1 MAQTMEFKTEVSK
14 LLDIVI
20 HSLYSNKDIFLRELI
35 SNASDAI
42 DKVRYEG
49 LTDQSKYEN
58 DTNWKIKLTPNKS
71 AGTLT
76 ISDNGIGMDYDEVIN
91 TLGTI
96 ANSGTKE
103 FMKMLE
109 EKNAKDAVEL
119 IGQFGVGFYSA
130 FMVADKVTVITRK
143 AGHEKGVKWESQA
156 DGKFE
161 IDEAVRPS
169 RGTDI
174 ILHLKEDDKN
184 YLDEWTIRD
193 LVSKYSDYIEHP
205 IVMDIE
211 RPKRDEEGKE
221 TGEKEVKEEVKE
233 TGEKEVKEE
242 VLNSQKAIWLKNKSE
257 ISEEEYNE
265 FYKHIT
271 HDYSDPL
278 KTIHFKVEGTH
289 EFAGL
294 LYIPKMKP
302 FDIIYKE
309 YKSGP
314 MLYVKRVQIMEH
326 CEELFPPYLRFVKGV
341 VESNDLPLNISREI
355 LQNNKLIEVMRKNIT
370 KRVLDALTDMKNK
383 EYEKYVSF
391 FKEFGRILKEGL
403 HFEFEKKENIADLVL
418 AESTATEDGKYTTF
432 AEYVER
438 MKEGQND
445 IYYILA
451 PTKAEAMA
459 SPYME
464 GLTNK
469 GYEVLILTDDID
481 DIVISGLREYKGK
494 TFKSV
499 VKGDMNLTDEEK
511 AEKEKK
517 SEELSSILTYIKE
530 QLKDK
535 IADVRLSSRLTDSP
549 VCLVRGENDFDPHM
563 EQLMKA
569 MGQSFMASKRTME
582 VNADHPLFI
591 KINELFNKDKESEVL
606 KEYVDLL
613 YDEALILEGAKPV
626 DASLFTKR
634 VANLMIKGL
643 E

>member
-1 MAQTMEFKTEVSK
+1 MSSQTMEFKTEVSK

-20 HSLYSNKDIFLRELI
+20 HSLYSNKEIFLRELV

-42 DKVRYEG
+42 DKIKYEG
-49 LTDQSKYEN
+49 ITDQSKYEG
-58 DTNWKIKLTPNKS
+58 DTDWKIKIIPNKDTS
-71 AGTLT
+71 TLM
-76 ISDNGIGMDYDEVIN
+76 IQDNGIGMDHDEVIA

-109 EKNAKDAVEL
+109 EKNSKDAVEL

-143 AGHEKGVKWESQA
+143 AGQEGAVKWESEA
-156 DGKFE
+156 DGKFT
-161 IDEAVRPS
+161 IDNAVRTS

-174 ILHLKEDDKN
+174 ILHLKEDQKQ
-184 YLDEWTIRD
+184 YLDEWTLKD
-193 LVSKYSDYIEHP
+193 LIHKYSDYIEHP
-205 IVMDIE
+205 IVMDVE
-211 RPKRDEEGKE
+211 KPKLDDEGKPTE
-221 TGEKEVKEEVKE
+221 EKVISEEVI
-233 TGEKEVKEE
+233 
-242 VLNSQKAIWLKNKSE
+242 NSRKAIWLRSKSDITE
-257 ISEEEYNE
+257 DEYND

-271 HDYSDPL
+271 HDYQDPM
-278 KTIHFKVEGTH
+278 KTIHFKVEGTQ

-294 LYIPKMKP
+294 LYIPKSKP

-326 CEELFPPYLRFVKGV
+326 CEDLFPPYLRFVKGV

-355 LQNNKLIEVMRKNIT
+355 LQNNKMIAVMKKNIT
-370 KRVLDALTDMKNK
+370 KKVLDALSDMKKNDFDN
-383 EYEKYVSF
+383 YLIF
-391 FKEFGRILKEGL
+391 FKEFGKILKEGL
-403 HFEFEKKENIADLVL
+403 HFELDKKESIADLIL
-418 AESTATEDGKYTTF
+418 AESTATEAGKFTTF
-432 AEYVER
+432 EEYISR
-438 MKEGQND
+438 MKEGQEE

-451 PTKAEAMA
+451 DNRAQALV

-469 GYEVLILTDDID
+469 GFEVLILTDEID
-481 DIVISGLREYKGK
+481 DIVISELGEYKGK
-494 TFKSV
+494 KFQSV
-499 VKGDMNLTDEEK
+499 IKGDINLSEEEK

-517 SEELSSILTYIKE
+517 AEELSGILGYIKE
-530 QLKDK
+530 ELKDK
-535 IADVRLSSRLTDSP
+535 IEDVRVSSRLTESP
-549 VCLVRGENDFDPHM
+549 VCLVRGEHDADPHM

-569 MGQSFMASKRTME
+569 MGQDFLIRKRTME
-582 VNADHPLFI
+582 VNATHPLFV
-591 KINELFNKDKESEVL
+591 KMNEMFNSNKENPVL
-606 KEYVDLL
+606 KEFVALL

-634 VANLMIKGL
+634 IADLMIKSL
-643 E
+643 S

>member
-1 MAQTMEFKTEVSK
+1 MAEKMEFKTEVSR

-49 LTDQSKYEN
+49 LTNQSIYEN
-58 DTNWKIKLTPNKS
+58 DTDWKIKLTPNKS

-76 ISDNGIGMDYDEVIN
+76 ISDNGIGMNHDETIS

-130 FMVADKVTVITRK
+130 FMVADKVTVITKK
-143 AGHEKGVKWESQA
+143 AGEQDAVKWESSA
-156 DGKFE
+156 DGQFE
-161 IDEAVRPS
+161 IDKAVKTN

-174 ILHLKEDDKN
+174 ILHLKEDDKK
-184 YLDEWTIRD
+184 YLDEWTLRD

-211 RPKRDEEGKE
+211 RPKKDDEGKDLE
-221 TGEKEVKEEVKE
+221 
-233 TGEKEVKEE
+233 EKEVKEE
-242 VLNSQKAIWLKNKSE
+242 VLNSQKAIWLRSKSE
-257 ISEEEYNE
+257 ITEEEYNE

-278 KTIHFKVEGTH
+278 RTIHFKVEGTQ

-294 LYIPKMKP
+294 LYIPKTKP

-314 MLYVKRVQIMEH
+314 MLYVRRVQIMEH

-355 LQNNKLIEVMRKNIT
+355 LQNNKMIEVMRKNIT

-383 EYEKYVSF
+383 EYDTYVSF
-391 FKEFGRILKEGL
+391 YKEFGRILKEGL
-403 HFEFEKKENIADLVL
+403 HFEYEKKENIADLVL
-418 AESTATEDGKYTTF
+418 AESTSVESGYTTF
-432 AEYVER
+432 ADYISR
-438 MKEGQND
+438 MKEGQEE
-445 IYYILA
+445 IYYILS
-451 PTKAEAMA
+451 PSKAEALA

-481 DIVISGLREYKGK
+481 DIVISALREYKGK
-494 TFKSV
+494 VFKSV
-499 VKGDMNLTDEEK
+499 VKGDINLTEEEK
-511 AEKEKK
+511 KEKEKK
-517 SEELSSILTYIKE
+517 TEELNSILSFMKE
-530 QLKDK
+530 HLKDK
-535 IADVRLSSRLTDSP
+535 VSEVRLSSRLTDSP
-549 VCLVRGENDFDPHM
+549 VCLVRGDTDFDPYM
-563 EQLMKA
+563 EQVMKA
-569 MGQSFMASKRTME
+569 MGQAFMAGKRTME
-582 VNADHPLFI
+582 VNAEHPLFI
-591 KINELFNKDKESEVL
+591 KLNDLFNKDKESDVL
-606 KEYVDLL
+606 KEYIDLL

-626 DASLFTKR
+626 DAGLFAKR
-634 VANLMIKGL
+634 VASLMIKGL

>member
-1 MAQTMEFKTEVSK
+1 MSAQTMQFKTEVSK

-42 DKVRYEG
+42 DKIRYEG
-49 LTDQSKYEN
+49 ITDQSKYEG
-58 DTNWKIKLTPNKS
+58 DMDWKIKISPNKT

-76 ISDNGIGMDYDEVIN
+76 ISDNGIGMDYDETIA

-109 EKNAKDAVEL
+109 QKNSKDAVEL

-130 FMVADKVTVITRK
+130 FMVADKVTVITRR
-143 AGHEKGVKWESQA
+143 AGIEDAVRWESEA
-156 DGKFE
+156 DGNFT
-161 IDEAVRPS
+161 IDKAVRAG

-174 ILHLKEDDKN
+174 ILHLKEDAKE

-211 RPKRDEEGKE
+211 RPKKDAEGKPLE
-221 TGEKEVKEEVKE
+221 
-233 TGEKEVKEE
+233 EKEVKEE
-242 VLNSQKAIWLKNKSE
+242 VLNSRKAIWLRDKSE
-257 ISEEEYNE
+257 ITEEEYND

-278 KTIHFKVEGTH
+278 KTIHFKVEGTQ

-302 FDIIYKE
+302 FDIVYKE

-314 MLYVKRVQIMEH
+314 MLYVRRVQIMEH

-355 LQNNKLIEVMRKNIT
+355 LQNNKMIEVMRKNIT
-370 KRVLDALTDMKNK
+370 KRVLDALADMKKK
-383 EYEKYVSF
+383 EYDKYVSF
-391 FKEFGRILKEGL
+391 YKEFGRILKEGL
-403 HFEFEKKENIADLVL
+403 HFEFDRKEAIADLVL
-418 AESTATEDGKYTTF
+418 AESTGTENGKFTTF
-432 AEYVER
+432 AEYIER
-438 MKEGQND
+438 MKEGQED
-445 IYYILA
+445 IYYILSSSR
-451 PTKAEAMA
+451 AEAMA

-481 DIVISGLREYKGK
+481 DIVISALGEYKGK
-494 TFKSV
+494 KFKSV
-499 VKGDMNLTDEEK
+499 IKGDINLTEEEK

-517 SEELSSILTYIKE
+517 TEELSGILGYIKE

-535 IADVRLSSRLTDSP
+535 VADVRLSSRLTDSP
-549 VCLVRGENDFDPHM
+549 VCLVRGDNDMDPHV

-569 MGQSFMASKRTME
+569 MGQAFLAGKKTME
-582 VNADHPLFI
+582 INAEHGLFV
-591 KINELFNKDKESEVL
+591 KLNELYNKDKESSLL
-606 KEYVDLL
+606 KEYVELL

-626 DASLFTKR
+626 DAGIFAKR
-634 VANLMIKGL
+634 VADLMIKGL
-643 E
+643 N

>member
-1 MAQTMEFKTEVSK
+1 MSSQTMEFKTEVSK

-20 HSLYSNKDIFLRELI
+20 HSLYSNKEIFLRELI

-42 DKVRYEG
+42 DKIKYEG
-49 LTDQSKYEN
+49 LTDESKYEG
-58 DTNWKIKLTPNKS
+58 DIDWKIKIIPNKDTS
-71 AGTLT
+71 TLM
-76 ISDNGIGMDYDEVIN
+76 IQDNGIGMDHDEVIA

-143 AGHEKGVKWESQA
+143 AGSDKAVKWESEA
-156 DGKFE
+156 DGKFT
-161 IDEAVRPS
+161 IDSAVRPS

-174 ILHLKEDDKN
+174 ILHLKEDQKQF
-184 YLDEWTIRD
+184 LDEWNLRD
-193 LVSKYSDYIEHP
+193 LIQKYSDYIEHP

-211 RPKRDEEGKE
+211 KPKMDEEGKPTE
-221 TGEKEVKEEVKE
+221 EKVITEEVI
-233 TGEKEVKEE
+233 
-242 VLNSQKAIWLKNKSE
+242 NSRKAIWLRNKSD
-257 ISEEEYNE
+257 ITTEEYND

-271 HDYSDPL
+271 HDYQEPMS
-278 KTIHFKVEGTH
+278 TIHFKVEGTQ

-294 LYIPKMKP
+294 LYIPKSKP

-326 CEELFPPYLRFVKGV
+326 CEDLFPQYLRFVKGV
-341 VESNDLPLNISREI
+341 IESNDLPLNISREI
-355 LQNNKLIEVMRKNIT
+355 LQNNKMIAVMRKNIT
-370 KRVLDALTDMKNK
+370 KKVLDTLASMKKND
-383 EYEKYVSF
+383 YDNYVSF
-391 FKEFGRILKEGL
+391 YKEFGKILKEGL
-403 HFEFEKKENIADLVL
+403 LLEQERKEAVADLVL
-418 AESTATEDGKYTTF
+418 AESTSTEAGKYTTF
-432 AEYVER
+432 EEYISR
-438 MKEGQND
+438 MKEGQEE

-451 PTKAEAMA
+451 DNRAQALV

-469 GYEVLILTDDID
+469 GYEVLILTDEID
-481 DIVISGLREYKGK
+481 DIVISQLGEYKGK
-494 TFKSV
+494 KFQSV
-499 VKGDMNLTDEEK
+499 IKGDINLSDEEK

-517 SEELSSILTYIKE
+517 SEELSGILGYIKE
-530 QLKDK
+530 ELKDK
-535 IADVRLSSRLTDSP
+535 IEDVRVSSRLTESP
-549 VCLVRGENDFDPHM
+549 VCLVRGQNDADPHM

-569 MGQSFMASKRTME
+569 MGQEFLIRKRTME
-582 VNADHPLFI
+582 VNANHPLFV
-591 KINELFNKDKESEVL
+591 KLNELYESNKENPVL
-606 KEYVDLL
+606 KEFVALL

-634 VANLMIKGL
+634 IADLMIKSL
-643 E
+643 S

>member
-1 MAQTMEFKTEVSK
+1 MAETMEFKTEVSK

-42 DKVRYEG
+42 DKIRYEG

-58 DTNWKIKLTPNKS
+58 DTDWKIKLTPNKS

-130 FMVADKVTVITRK
+130 FMVADKVTVITK
-143 AGHEKGVKWESQA
+143 KVGNEKGVKWESQA

-161 IDEAVRPS
+161 IDEAIRPN

-174 ILHLKEDDKN
+174 ILHLKEEEKN

-211 RPKRDEEGKE
+211 RPKKDEEGKPLE
-221 TGEKEVKEEVKE
+221 EKEIKEE
-233 TGEKEVKEE
+233 T
-242 VLNSQKAIWLKNKSE
+242 LNSRKAIWLKNKAE
-257 ISEEEYNE
+257 ITEEEYND

-271 HDYSDPL
+271 HDYSNPT
-278 KTIHFKVEGTH
+278 KTIHFKVEGMQ

-302 FDIIYKE
+302 FDIICKE
-309 YKSGP
+309 YNSGTI
-314 MLYVKRVQIMEH
+314 LCVIRVQIMEH

-370 KRVLDALTDMKNK
+370 KRVLDTLTDMKNK
-383 EYEKYVSF
+383 EYDSYVSF
-391 FKEFGRILKEGL
+391 YKEFGRILKEDL
-403 HFEFEKKENIADLVL
+403 HFEYDKKENIDDLVL
-418 AESTATEDGKYTTF
+418 AESTNTEEGKYTTF
-432 AEYVER
+432 ADYVNR

-445 IYYILA
+445 IYYILSSSR
-451 PTKAEAMA
+451 AEAMT

-481 DIVISGLREYKGK
+481 DIVISALRDYKGK
-494 TFKSV
+494 QFK
-499 VKGDMNLTDEEK
+499 
-511 AEKEKK
+511 
-517 SEELSSILTYIKE
+517 
-530 QLKDK
+530 
-535 IADVRLSSRLTDSP
+535 
-549 VCLVRGENDFDPHM
+549 
-563 EQLMKA
+563 
-569 MGQSFMASKRTME
+569 
-582 VNADHPLFI
+582 
-591 KINELFNKDKESEVL
+591 
-606 KEYVDLL
+606 
-613 YDEALILEGAKPV
+613 
-626 DASLFTKR
+626 
-634 VANLMIKGL
+634 
-643 E
+643 

>member
-156 DGKFE
+156 DGKFD

-174 ILHLKEDDKN
+174 ILHLKEDDKS

-221 TGEKEVKEEVKE
+221 TGEKEVKEEV
-233 TGEKEVKEE
+233 
-242 VLNSQKAIWLKNKSE
+242 LNSQKKKKLK
-257 ISEEEYNE
+257 
-265 FYKHIT
+265 
-271 HDYSDPL
+271 
-278 KTIHFKVEGTH
+278 
-289 EFAGL
+289 
-294 LYIPKMKP
+294 
-302 FDIIYKE
+302 
-309 YKSGP
+309 
-314 MLYVKRVQIMEH
+314 
-326 CEELFPPYLRFVKGV
+326 
-341 VESNDLPLNISREI
+341 
-355 LQNNKLIEVMRKNIT
+355 RK
-370 KRVLDALTDMKNK
+370 
-383 EYEKYVSF
+383 
-391 FKEFGRILKEGL
+391 
-403 HFEFEKKENIADLVL
+403 
-418 AESTATEDGKYTTF
+418 
-432 AEYVER
+432 
-438 MKEGQND
+438 
-445 IYYILA
+445 
-451 PTKAEAMA
+451 
-459 SPYME
+459 
-464 GLTNK
+464 
-469 GYEVLILTDDID
+469 
-481 DIVISGLREYKGK
+481 
-494 TFKSV
+494 
-499 VKGDMNLTDEEK
+499 
-511 AEKEKK
+511 
-517 SEELSSILTYIKE
+517 
-530 QLKDK
+530 
-535 IADVRLSSRLTDSP
+535 
-549 VCLVRGENDFDPHM
+549 C
-563 EQLMKA
+563 
-569 MGQSFMASKRTME
+569 
-582 VNADHPLFI
+582 
-591 KINELFNKDKESEVL
+591 
-606 KEYVDLL
+606 
-613 YDEALILEGAKPV
+613 
-626 DASLFTKR
+626 
-634 VANLMIKGL
+634 
-643 E
+643 